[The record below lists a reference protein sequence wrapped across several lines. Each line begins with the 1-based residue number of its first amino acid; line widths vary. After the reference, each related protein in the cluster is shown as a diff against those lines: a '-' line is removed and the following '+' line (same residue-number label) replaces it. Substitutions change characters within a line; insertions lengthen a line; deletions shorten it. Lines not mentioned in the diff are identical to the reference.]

1 LCDKN
6 KIEDATW
13 YQSSKNENKIIVLGR
28 GIQEVKGNLEEE
40 AKKIQGF
47 LFQFV
52 ESGPLHT
59 NQCTANWKIEKEE
72 KGEYQL
78 ATCNLLLAGDNGE
91 EEQPYVLT
99 VAHVSLTRAECRW
112 LLCPG
117 NAMFLDSARDD
128 LSKRASAQQYHLIQC
143 LSNNNGPSYAL
154 QHPALLCY
162 RHYYYES
169 KTTEDKSLLCWRG
182 SCSLRDKEELCH
194 HSYMNDISVLLIE
207 PCVFE
212 KFVSDLKAQA
222 DQPLKF
228 VKILECN
235 KEHVEK
241 MMEIKTKVFVGAYST
256 PYRIR

>member
-13 YQSSKNENKIIVLGR
+13 YQSSKSENKIIVLGR
-28 GIQEVKGNLEEE
+28 GIQEVKAHLEKEAEE
-40 AKKIQGF
+40 IQGF

-59 NQCTANWKIEKEE
+59 TQCTANWKIEKEE
-72 KGEYQL
+72 KGEHQL
-78 ATCNLLLAGDNGE
+78 ATCNLLLAGDNEE

-99 VAHVSLTRAECRW
+99 VAHVSLTRAECKW
-112 LLCPG
+112 LLRPE
-117 NAMFLDSARDD
+117 NVLSLDSVKDN

-143 LSNNNGPSYAL
+143 SSNNNGPSYAL

-182 SCSLRDKEELCH
+182 SCPLRDKEELFVC
-194 HSYMNDISVLLIE
+194 LF
-207 PCVFE
+207 VF
-212 KFVSDLKAQA
+212 
-222 DQPLKF
+222 
-228 VKILECN
+228 IL
-235 KEHVEK
+235 
-241 MMEIKTKVFVGAYST
+241 S
-256 PYRIR
+256 